1 MTEEEKKKQ
10 SGTVEYV
17 PTYGQF
23 AAAQNAGNAASNI
36 ASGIMPM
43 TYARGGAYT
52 PTAATPAVVKYN
64 LDEPGGTTPE
74 TTPGT
79 TPETTPTTKYADNVD
94 GLTVRQ
100 MIEEQ
105 RKASYADAEKLRER
119 SVIDASTA
127 YAQNKATYGANA
139 EALAGM
145 GLTGGG
151 YGDYLNSRAYAQ
163 QREEIQAAR
172 AGEAAAKREADKVYY
187 ADMMAQKE
195 KEDAAAKAEADKS
208 NAAFIDLLAQAKTGN
223 YTAED
228 IKNMAAK
235 AGITDTAD
243 IEALAGVATT
253 AQSNIQSEKDTAAA
267 EKKNAAYATL
277 LDAAKSGAYTADEIK
292 ALAGKMGITNE
303 ADLTALGNAATDAQ
317 GDIES
322 EKQKAESDRQSAAY
336 IELLAEAK
344 TGAFTADEIRSMA
357 GALGITDETKLTNL
371 ATAASAA
378 QTAIS
383 DKESAS
389 EADKQNAAYV
399 ELLAEAKKG
408 TFTADEIRSMAG
420 ALGITDET
428 KLSNL
433 GNAATTAQSNIQGEK
448 DVAATDK
455 QNTTYANLLDMAMG
469 GNFTEEVIRDLA
481 KRMGLSDEDAEKL
494 ANAAKTTRE
503 SNERENISGNISADT
518 TDEEIDK
525 MVADGDLDKE
535 NVQAAKD
542 VRTEAAAQKVTE
554 LYTGGNIAEADKLVE
569 QYYKS
574 GAYSTDERQNY
585 YMEKTLDDIEYAAQN
600 GDISAENVKT
610 HEQALEKAK
619 NEGKISQADYDAAK
633 KYLYETVTTVVD
645 SGNVNLKWKAGGIG
659 YKNFDITINGETVK
673 MASPSDKPVEKEISN
688 VLDMVTN
695 NSPSEG
701 TFAIY
706 DDGLY
711 VYLDS
716 HGHSGWY
723 KASRNVFNEGIVSS
737 LANKRIYD
745 IIKNDIKPK
754 TASPTRPEHKA
765 VK

>member
-1 MTEEEKKKQ
+1 MTEEERRRQ

-64 LDEPGGTTPE
+64 IDEPGG

-79 TPETTPTTKYADNVD
+79 TPETLPTTKYADNVD

-208 NAAFIDLLAQAKTGN
+208 NAAFIDLLEQAKTGN

-235 AGITDTAD
+235 AGITNQAD
-243 IEALAGVATT
+243 IDALT
-253 AQSNIQSEKDTAAA
+253 S
-267 EKKNAAYATL
+267 
-277 LDAAKSGAYTADEIK
+277 
-292 ALAGKMGITNE
+292 
-303 ADLTALGNAATDAQ
+303 
-317 GDIES
+317 
-322 EKQKAESDRQSAAY
+322 
-336 IELLAEAK
+336 
-344 TGAFTADEIRSMA
+344 
-357 GALGITDETKLTNL
+357 
-371 ATAASAA
+371 
-378 QTAIS
+378 
-383 DKESAS
+383 
-389 EADKQNAAYV
+389 
-399 ELLAEAKKG
+399 
-408 TFTADEIRSMAG
+408 
-420 ALGITDET
+420 
-428 KLSNL
+428 
-433 GNAATTAQSNIQGEK
+433 AATTAQSNIQGEK

-455 QNTTYANLLDMAMG
+455 QNTTYVKLLDMAMG

-503 SNERENISGNISADT
+503 ANERENISGNISADT
-518 TDEEIDK
+518 SDEEISNMIISGELSESNRAEAEK
-525 MVADGDLDKE
+525 A
-535 NVQAAKD
+535 
-542 VRTEAAAQKVTE
+542 RTEMAADEISEAVDSEDYET
-554 LYTGGNIAEADKLVE
+554 ADKLVE
-569 QYYKS
+569 KYYQS
-574 GAYSTDERQNY
+574 GAYDTDERQNY
-585 YMEKTLDDIEYAAQN
+585 YMEKTLNFIDESTDLT
-600 GDISAENVKT
+600 GDIASLAADIVK
-610 HEQALEKAK
+610 LK
-619 NEGKISQADYDAAK
+619 NDGKISNEDYRKAMQYLSERATSALISGEDTQL
-633 KYLYETVTTVVD
+633 KYS
-645 SGNVNLKWKAGGIG
+645 SGGR
-659 YKNFDITINGETVK
+659 FRITINGKTYDGGY
-673 MASPSDKPVEKEISN
+673 AVE
-688 VLDMVTN
+688 
-695 NSPSEG
+695 PSEDAG
-701 TFAIY
+701 GNIQNILDNAMGGYPKEGSIALY
-706 DDGLY
+706 DDGVY
-711 VYLDS
+711 VYAKLN
-716 HGHSGWY
+716 GKGKAAWY
-723 KASRNVFNEGIVSS
+723 KASRNFFVSGGNAS
-737 LANKRIYD
+737 GNKKIYEALQD
-745 IIKNDIKPK
+745 IAMHRP
-754 TASPTRPEHKA
+754 TPTRPEHTEAK
-765 VK
+765 

>member
-172 AGEAAAKREADKVYY
+172 AGEAAAKREADRVYY
-187 ADMMAQKE
+187 ADMMAQTE

-518 TDEEIDK
+518 TDEEISNMIINGELSESNRAEAEK
-525 MVADGDLDKE
+525 T
-535 NVQAAKD
+535 
-542 VRTEAAAQKVTE
+542 RTEMAENELEETYKNYGAEAANKRADE
-554 LYTGGNIAEADKLVE
+554 LYRNGSLGTEE
-569 QYYKS
+569 Y
-574 GAYSTDERQNY
+574 QNY
-585 YMEKTLDDIEYAAQN
+585 YMERLTDEIENSENPTKDINTLA
-600 GDISAENVKT
+600 SK
-610 HEQALEKAK
+610 LLKAK
-619 NEGKISQADYDAAK
+619 NDGKISETDYRNAMQYLSERATSALISGEDTQL
-633 KYLYETVTTVVD
+633 KYS
-645 SGNVNLKWKAGGIG
+645 SGGR
-659 YKNFDITINGETVK
+659 FRITINGKTYDGGY
-673 MASPSDKPVEKEISN
+673 AVE
-688 VLDMVTN
+688 
-695 NSPSEG
+695 PSEDAG
-701 TFAIY
+701 GNIQNILDNAMGGYPKEGSIALY
-706 DDGLY
+706 DDGVY
-711 VYLDS
+711 VYAKLN
-716 HGHSGWY
+716 GKGKAAWY
-723 KASRNVFNEGIVSS
+723 KASRNFLVSGGNAS
-737 LANKRIYD
+737 GNKKIYEALQD
-745 IIKNDIKPK
+745 IAMHRP
-754 TASPTRPEHKA
+754 TPTRPEHKA
-765 VK
+765 AK